1 MADYFTHFSCLFEVG
16 AGNVEAALALY
27 AQMAHDLEADDGL
40 SIGFVVQPATG
51 SASAL
56 WLHDEDHGEPE
67 HVIAFALLCAETF
80 DLRGRWGFSWA
91 LTCSRARLD
100 AFGGGAQLLDL
111 GARTSLAWV
120 DCADWLARRL
130 PAASPTEQT

>member
-1 MADYFTHFSCLFEVG
+1 MADYFTHFSCLLDVG
-16 AGNVEAALALY
+16 ADNVEAALALY
-27 AQMAHDLEADDGL
+27 AQMARDLEADDGL
-40 SIGFVVQPATG
+40 SIGFVADPATG

-67 HVIAFALLCAETF
+67 HVIAFALLCAKTF
-80 DLRGRWGFSWA
+80 DLSGRWGFSWA

-111 GARTSLAWV
+111 GAQKSLAWI

-130 PAASPTEQT
+130 PAAPPTEQT